1 VALVTDARADAVAA
15 IGLELDGVLG
25 DFPYSAQGGDAV
37 GYVVNEF
44 PDLQGVVDKHVAG
57 VTYSELVLTC
67 GPVVSPALFNWLA
80 DMLERR
86 LPRKSGA
93 IVMLD
98 YRGAERSR
106 LTFRNGLISEIGFPA
121 LDMASHDN
129 AKLTVKIYIES
140 TQQSAATG
148 AAVGQ
153 LGGESSQGAATGGT
167 VGLPAMQ
174 SSQGG
179 SVSDFR
185 LAIDGLDC
193 TRVVGV
199 DALTVRWTSVQR
211 PLTGGTGGYEVGQ
224 CLEIEDLVVTIPESA
239 AATFSAWHEDFV
251 IAGHNDPTREKTGTL
266 EYLSSDRRQA
276 LFTLGLERLGIYK
289 LVAEQ
294 PQTAGSTPH
303 LRAHMYCAGV
313 RLSHG
318 VPVAAAPASAVASP
332 PVSRVD
338 AQPQAEPGLIAP
350 ANGQVLAPDIA
361 GVGLR
366 STRPPTGQP
375 QAEPGLIAPANGHG
389 QVLAPD
395 IAGVGV
401 RSTGGFTRPY
411 HLVSFTASESA
422 VNTTIPIKLTV
433 RIDRPADVDIPVQ
446 LFIDRMQAGGF
457 VVRRGGDQA
466 TTTIGTVGMDIGH
479 HTLTVRLAGAPGDDD
494 EELTR
499 SLDVI
504 HHWPAALATPS

>member
-1 VALVTDARADAVAA
+1 VALVTDTRADAVAA

-25 DFPYSAQGGDAV
+25 DFPYSAQGGDPV

-44 PDLQGVVDKHVAG
+44 PNLQGVVDKHVAG

-67 GPVVSPALFNWLA
+67 GAVVSPALFNWLT

-86 LPRKSGA
+86 FPRKSGA

-106 LTFRNGLISEIGFPA
+106 LTFRNGFISEIGFPA
-121 LDMASHDN
+121 LDLASHDN
-129 AKLTVKIYIES
+129 AKLTVKVYVES
-140 TQQSAATG
+140 TQQSAPTG
-148 AAVGQ
+148 PAVGQ

-179 SVSDFR
+179 SASDFR

-211 PLTGGTGGYEVGQ
+211 PLTGGIGGYEVGL

-266 EYLSSDRRQA
+266 EYLSSDRRQT
-276 LFTLGLERLGIYK
+276 LFTLGLGRLGIYK

-350 ANGQVLAPDIA
+350 ANGQVLAPDVA

-375 QAEPGLIAPANGHG
+375 EAGPGLIAPANG

-411 HLVSFTASESA
+411 HLVSFIVSPSG
-422 VNTTIPIKLTV
+422 VNTTAPVTLTV

-446 LFIDRMQAGGF
+446 LFVDGRQARGF
-457 VVRRGGDQA
+457 VVRRGLDQA
-466 TTTIGTVGMDIGH
+466 TTTIGTYGMDLGH
-479 HTLTVRLAGAPGDDD
+479 HTLTVRLAGAPGDDE

-499 SLDVI
+499 SLDVY
-504 HHWPAALATPS
+504 HHWPAALATQ